1 MSTSTSER
9 IKHSAI
15 QLFAQKG
22 YYGTSLNE
30 VASMVGIKKPSLYAH
45 FKNKDDLYLSILQE
59 LMDMF
64 IERVSLDPSVKD
76 QHSTKEVLYMFLKN
90 MVNFWKDETLG
101 LLYKRT
107 LLFPEEHF
115 RSFIHEQFI
124 QTEAHTTAILR
135 DIIGKGQQNK
145 EISNQ
150 SIEPLI
156 DSFYCLIDG
165 LFVQRFFYPL
175 PEYDKKVEHAFE
187 HFWKAA
193 KIGGQ

>member
-1 MSTSTSER
+1 MSISTSEQ
-9 IKHSAI
+9 IKQSAL

-22 YYGTSLNE
+22 YFGTSLND
-30 VASMVGIKKPSLYAH
+30 VATKVGIKKPSLYAH
-45 FKNKDDLYLSILQE
+45 FKNKDDLYLSILHE
-59 LMDMF
+59 LMDTF
-64 IERVSLDPSVKD
+64 KESVSIDSSIME
-76 QHSTKEVLYMFLKN
+76 QYSTKDLLYLFLKN
-90 MVNFWKDETLG
+90 MVDFWKDETMG

-115 RSFIHEQFI
+115 RSTIQEQFL

-135 DIIGKGQQNK
+135 EIMEKGKRKQ

-150 SIEPLI
+150 PIEPLI
-156 DSFYCLIDG
+156 DSFYCLVDG

-175 PEYDKKVEHAFE
+175 PQYDMKVEHAFT

-193 KIGGQ
+193 ETGGE

>member
-9 IKHSAI
+9 IKHSAL

-30 VASMVGIKKPSLYAH
+30 VATMVGIKKPSLYAH
-45 FKNKDDLYLSILQE
+45 FKNKDDLYLSILKE
-59 LMDMF
+59 LMDTF
-64 IERVSLDPSVKD
+64 IERINIDASLRN
-76 QHSTKEVLYMFLKN
+76 QHSTKELLNRFLKN
-90 MVNFWKDETLG
+90 MVGFWKDETLG

-115 RSFIHEQFI
+115 RTYIQEQFI
-124 QTEAHTTAILR
+124 ETEAHTTDILR
-135 DIIGKGQQNK
+135 DIIQKGQLK
-145 EISNQ
+145 GELPTQ
-150 SIEPLI
+150 SMEPLI

-165 LFVQRFFYPL
+165 LFVQRFFYSL

-193 KIGGQ
+193 EIGGN